1 MLGTLGTRQQALLRL
16 LLEHKAGLTTEELA
30 TQLGITRT
38 AVRQHLAAL
47 GSGGLVATG
56 PHRASG
62 GRPQQLYVLSE
73 AGKEQ
78 FPRGYAWL
86 AELIVDSI
94 RQDAGAPG
102 LRERLQALGARVGRR
117 LRGQGAESKT
127 PQQAVAALAGIMEG
141 LGYSARSAGS
151 ETGTPTIEASNC
163 IFHTLA
169 MKDPDICQFD
179 LAMLSAYTGRRVD
192 HQECMARGGNVC
204 RFRFH
209 RNDADEQG

>member
-94 RQDAGAPG
+94 KQDAGAPG
-102 LRERLQALGARVGRR
+102 LRQRLQALGARVGRR
-117 LRGQGAESKT
+117 LRGQGTESKT
-127 PQQAVAALAGIMEG
+127 PQQAVAALTGIMEG
-141 LGYSARSAGS
+141 LGYSASN
-151 ETGTPTIEASNC
+151 TGTDADTPTIEASNC

>member
-47 GSGGLVATG
+47 GSSGLVGSG
-56 PHRASG
+56 PSRASG

-94 RQDAGAPG
+94 RQETGAPG

-117 LRGQGAESKT
+117 LRGQDPGAKT

-141 LGYSARSAGS
+141 LGYSAKNTATDAGP
-151 ETGTPTIEASNC
+151 PTIEASNC

-169 MKDPDICQFD
+169 MKDPNICQFD
-179 LAMLSAYTGRRVD
+179 LAMLSAFTGRHVD

-209 RNDADEQG
+209 RNDDEQG